1 MTLFGLTLNPA
12 LSKQLMD
19 KENLMK
25 SYLISPLLLLLSI
38 SSFAQDANQN
48 FTTLTREKYIDKCKG
63 AWLGQMI
70 GVTYGDKYEFR
81 SNGIPILDP
90 IDKWTSDSLKRA
102 FGQDDLYVEMTFLE
116 ALEKHGLNITHE
128 QAGKAFAESKYPLWH
143 ANSAGRDNV
152 RKGIM
157 PPLSGHP
164 RFNLHA
170 DDIDF
175 QIESDL
181 FGIICPGLF
190 KEMHSLGEIF
200 GSIMNYGDGLYGG
213 YYIAGMYSSAFLTD
227 NNIEEIVKAG
237 IACLPTE
244 STYRKCIEGVF
255 TTYKEYPDDW
265 LKAWEYVENKW
276 QDDVDCE
283 PGNLVNIDAK
293 INGAYITIG
302 LLYGKEDLEKTLEIS
317 TRCGQDADCNPSSA
331 AGILCCM
338 KGFSNLE
345 PFWKEYLPQVSKNK
359 FIFTNYS
366 WKTLI
371 DASIR
376 IAEQVIAKAGGKI
389 ENDVY
394 QLPIQKPA
402 PPATLEQWINKS
414 EIFTPPIPKEKVKE
428 WNTLWEV
435 KSCKKSEETGVFDNK
450 LDKEKVLI
458 VAPPEGGVPAMLKYN
473 SVIPQNTKQLIIE
486 TCATADNPFLLRLRI
501 DYRIEFE
508 QNIQNTDWS
517 SLPVNIEK
525 WSGSQHPITIE
536 VIPNQ
541 EKSKAIACFG
551 NITFQ

>member
-1 MTLFGLTLNPA
+1 
-12 LSKQLMD
+12 MD
-19 KENLMK
+19 KENFMK
-25 SYLISPLLLLLSI
+25 SYLIIPLLVLLSLT
-38 SSFAQDANQN
+38 SLAQDANQT

-90 IDKWTSDSLKRA
+90 MDQWTSNSLERA

-116 ALEKHGLNITHE
+116 ALEKHGLNITYE

-143 ANSAGRDNV
+143 ANRAGRDNV
-152 RKGIM
+152 RNGIM
-157 PPLSGHP
+157 PPLSGNP

-213 YYIAGMYSSAFLTD
+213 YYIAGMYSSAFFMD
-227 NNIEEIVKAG
+227 SNIEEIVKAG
-237 IACLPTE
+237 IDCLPTE
-244 STYRKCIEGVF
+244 STYRKCIEGVL
-255 TTYKEYPDDW
+255 TTYKEHPGDW

-276 QDDVDCE
+276 QNDVDCE

-293 INGAYITIG
+293 INGAYIAIG
-302 LLYGKEDLEKTLEIS
+302 LLYGKEDLEKTLEIT

-366 WKTLI
+366 WENLI
-371 DASIR
+371 DASVR
-376 IAEQVIAKAGGKI
+376 IAEQVIIKAGGKV

-402 PPATLEQWINKS
+402 SPATLEQWINKS

-428 WNTLWEV
+428 WNPIWEV
-435 KSCKKSEETGVFDNK
+435 KSCKKSEDTGVFDNK
-450 LDKEKVLI
+450 LNKEKVLI
-458 VAPPEGGVPAMLKYN
+458 IAPPEGGVPAMLKCY
-473 SVIPQNTKQLIIE
+473 SVIPQNTKQLVIE
-486 TCATADNPFLLRLRI
+486 TCATVDNPFLLRLRV

-508 QNIQNTDWS
+508 QNIQNIDWS

-525 WSGSQHPITIE
+525 WGGSQHTITIE
-536 VIPNQ
+536 VIPSQ

-551 NITFQ
+551 DITFQ